1 VPSSWGKHFVRP
13 DAFLAAS
20 HESLFSRV
28 WHDEDLEDQP
38 GFVGCVGSHAMD
50 RSPGRD

>member
-13 DAFLAAS
+13 DSFLAAS
-20 HESLFSRV
+20 HESLSSRV
-28 WHDEDLEDQP
+28 WHDEDIEDQP
-38 GFVGCVGSHAMD
+38 GFVGSHAMD